1 MVDTG
6 KKKEPPGNWLVSRSI
21 MRENEHSELTA
32 ETGSSTL
39 GKGIGCH
46 PAASF
51 KRPIVLTCSDS
62 AHNYLGVCP

>member
-1 MVDTG
+1 
-6 KKKEPPGNWLVSRSI
+6 